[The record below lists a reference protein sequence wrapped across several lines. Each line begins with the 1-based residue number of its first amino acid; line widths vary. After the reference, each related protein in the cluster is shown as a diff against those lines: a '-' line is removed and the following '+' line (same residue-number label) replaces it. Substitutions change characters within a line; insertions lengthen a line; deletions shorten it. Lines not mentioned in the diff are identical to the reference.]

1 MPDSSQTMTL
11 RILDAAREAGR
22 RVADYQ
28 ARAARTEIERDLKL
42 DQHDIVT
49 EHDRRCEEI
58 AIAVLRDSF
67 PDAQIVGEEGGTQ
80 HAAGRV
86 TFWIDPIDGTS
97 NFVAGMPLFAVSI
110 GAALDG
116 ELVAGVVNAPLLGH
130 EFYAAR
136 GAGAWRESFDSDD
149 QMRLGG
155 AVRRSPVEC
164 LVLTGFPNA
173 RDHDRWGQEGTDI
186 ARALGPEVMAIRNL
200 GTSALELCFVA
211 AGWADA
217 AYGTS
222 AGPWDIAGGLMI
234 AWEAGCQTRHKPLL
248 GRAADLPW
256 DNPGYAVVG
265 PGRDL
270 PQLWELMDGL
280 DAQAQQIRQGH
291 VATR

>member
-1 MPDSSQTMTL
+1 MPDTQTLTL

-28 ARAARTEIERDLKL
+28 DRAARTAVERDLKL
-42 DQHDIVT
+42 DHHDIVT

-58 AIAVLRDSF
+58 AIQSLRQAF
-67 PDAQIVGEEGGTQ
+67 PDCQIVGEEGGTQ
-80 HAAGRV
+80 HSTGRV
-86 TFWIDPIDGTS
+86 TFWVDPIDGTS

-136 GAGAWRESFDSDD
+136 GAGAWRESFDTDARV
-149 QMRLGG
+149 QLGG
-155 AVRRSPVEC
+155 AVKRSAIEC
-164 LVLTGFPNA
+164 LVLTGFPSA
-173 RDHDRWGQEGTDI
+173 RDWQRWGEDGTEI
-186 ARALGPEVMAIRNL
+186 ARRLGPEVMAIRNL

-217 AYGTS
+217 AYGTG

-234 AWEAGCQTRHKPLL
+234 AWEAGCETRHRPLL
-248 GRAADLPW
+248 GRDSEVLW
-256 DNPGYAVVG
+256 ERPGYAVVA

-270 PQLWELMDGL
+270 PQVWEILDGL
-280 DAQAQQIRQGH
+280 DDVAQR
-291 VATR
+291 TRRGTVTA